1 MATENKEQVLVAMEG
16 DISNVEKLIK
26 LAKGMRLQDPIRG
39 NAPRLEAGRSG
50 IGRDPR
56 FSVS

>member
-1 MATENKEQVLVAMEG
+1 MPTENKEQVLVAMEG
-16 DISNVEKLIK
+16 EISNFEKLIK
-26 LAKGMRLQDPIRG
+26 FAKECGFKTLLT
-39 NAPRLEAGRSG
+39 ATPRDLEAGRSG